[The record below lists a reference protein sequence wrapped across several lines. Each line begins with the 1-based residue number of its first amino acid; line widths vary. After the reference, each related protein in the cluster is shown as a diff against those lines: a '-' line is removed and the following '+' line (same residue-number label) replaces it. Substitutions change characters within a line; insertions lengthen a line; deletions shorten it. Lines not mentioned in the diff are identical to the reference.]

1 MYLCFEAR
9 MTAPDQRLIW
19 LLSRAQRR
27 VMAQSDAALAGLGL
41 TSTQAGALF
50 CIRGEDGI
58 TVGELADQ
66 LDLAQSAASG
76 LAQRLETAGLVA
88 RSPNPEDGRSVR
100 LVLTKSGRR
109 RREDAIKIAHA
120 GNAALG
126 AGFSNSEI
134 AIVARWLARI
144 GTATETDNDRPHQD
158 DNAGRRARNHIR
170 TT

>member
-1 MYLCFEAR
+1 MYLCFEGR

-27 VMAQSDAALAGLGL
+27 VMAQSDAAIAGLGL

-50 CIRGEDGI
+50 CIRSEDGV
-58 TVGELADQ
+58 TVSELADQ

-76 LAQRLETAGLVA
+76 LAQRLESAGLVT
-88 RSPNPEDGRSVR
+88 RSPHPEDGRSVR
-100 LVLTKSGRR
+100 LVLTRSGRK

-120 GNAALG
+120 GNEALR
-126 AGFSNSEI
+126 AGFSNTEI

-144 GTATETDNDRPHQD
+144 GTATETDK
-158 DNAGRRARNHIR
+158 
-170 TT
+170 

>member
-1 MYLCFEAR
+1 MYLCFESR

-19 LLSRAQRR
+19 LLARAQRR

-50 CIRGEDGI
+50 CIRSEDGM

-76 LAQRLETAGLVA
+76 LAQRLESAGLVT

-100 LVLTKSGRR
+100 LVLTKSGRKR
-109 RREDAIKIAHA
+109 RDDGIEIAHA
-120 GNAALG
+120 GNDALR

-144 GTATETDNDRPHQD
+144 GTATETEK
-158 DNAGRRARNHIR
+158 
-170 TT
+170 